1 LSIDTST
8 TIALTTLPAI
18 ILWVGGDGL
27 SIHIFIMAAVLV
39 EAMTGIV
46 KSILV
51 SLVMSRGSNA
61 IHDLLKKL
69 NRRSEQERIW

>member
-1 LSIDTST
+1 
-8 TIALTTLPAI
+8 
-18 ILWVGGDGL
+18 
-27 SIHIFIMAAVLV
+27 
-39 EAMTGIV
+39 MTGIV
-46 KSILV
+46 KSIFV